1 MKLNIFNTISN
12 RCHCGSSTSHVLL
25 ALAFSAV
32 LTTIYFVR
40 HGDAIHSTPASPSST
55 PLDLPIDVTIASL
68 EPSVA
73 SWAFARQKVLP
84 AIDLAVE
91 QLNVEHDGVIR
102 FKAVNDE
109 GSCDKNVV
117 GVAAARISCQ
127 HNISIFIGPGKLAD
141 VLSVKLSITC
151 SRAVEIVAYMA
162 NDWNV
167 PIITPVGN
175 TENIGD
181 KSVFPRLTRINP
193 TMQSS
198 IVDVVFYLLRKY
210 GWRHAVFFYDIE
222 ETMGDLFG
230 ETFTKAFKSTTEYIW
245 SGYKLSGKTDTRAM
259 FRIWL
264 MDAASRSRV
273 FIMCLTGPVLGNF
286 MLEAHS
292 LGYATSPEFVFVIM
306 INIVTEATDDNT
318 WLLGNGT
325 EEQQMLKESFAQA
338 LFMHIDITQLNLP
351 ASFADEMR
359 RRSLVYYGYNYSND
373 EPTITLSQYYDAV
386 RMYAT
391 VLNESI
397 SEGGNPYD
405 GLGITRRLWNR
416 TFSGLIGP
424 VTVNKD
430 GDRYSDVTITALN
443 PEVGKFQTYAVYDSQ
458 RRTLTF
464 SKSAS
469 SFPWPLNNGVSPGD
483 EPACGYI
490 GVLCSYS
497 EKSQVIGGLAGFFG
511 VAVAVGGFVSL
522 IMFRRWKKQS
532 ERDLWWWKIDPTDV
546 FITDRKFTHS
556 IWSFTSKTNL
566 SGSRADHE
574 DVGASYGL
582 LAVFRGQLVRL
593 RPIPI
598 RHLKKTTDQ
607 LLTEFKLMRDLCHN
621 NLLRM
626 FGACLEESIHALV
639 VEHCSKGSLQDL
651 LGNINVTLD
660 AQFKFSLC
668 TDIINGLCY
677 LHKSPVRCHGRLNS
691 EVCLVDNRFSVKLAD
706 FGLPSLYCSFFE
718 DVTSQQYKHA
728 CLWKAPEILRSGD
741 RRGQPEADIYSF
753 AIIMSEVITRDFP
766 FSNEI
771 LYLTIEEILEK
782 VRHVSDSP
790 FRPVVDVPVKMVE
803 MKTLMEKCW
812 EENPRERPNAQT
824 VKMFIRRIA
833 TSLGETGNLLDNLM
847 RRMELYAN
855 NLEKL
860 VEDKTVELREEKKKS
875 EELLYQILPRYSS

>member
-1 MKLNIFNTISN
+1 
-12 RCHCGSSTSHVLL
+12 
-25 ALAFSAV
+25 
-32 LTTIYFVR
+32 
-40 HGDAIHSTPASPSST
+40 
-55 PLDLPIDVTIASL
+55 
-68 EPSVA
+68 
-73 SWAFARQKVLP
+73 
-84 AIDLAVE
+84 
-91 QLNVEHDGVIR
+91 
-102 FKAVNDE
+102 
-109 GSCDKNVV
+109 
-117 GVAAARISCQ
+117 
-127 HNISIFIGPGKLAD
+127 
-141 VLSVKLSITC
+141 
-151 SRAVEIVAYMA
+151 
-162 NDWNV
+162 
-167 PIITPVGN
+167 
-175 TENIGD
+175 
-181 KSVFPRLTRINP
+181 
-193 TMQSS
+193 
-198 IVDVVFYLLRKY
+198 
-210 GWRHAVFFYDIE
+210 FFYDIE

-264 MDAASRSRV
+264 MDAASRSRGVLGKGAWFSENGRGPVGSRRFSGGSPDSEEVLKVWVHWWVTQLILV

-292 LGYATSPEFVFVIM
+292 LGYGTSAEFVFVIM

-405 GLGITRRLWNR
+405 GLDITRRLWNR

-483 EPACGYI
+483 EPACGYT
-490 GVLCSYS
+490 GVLCSYT

-556 IWSFTSKTNL
+556 IWSFTSKINL

-607 LLTEFKLMRDLCHN
+607 LLTEFKLYFIERYVIWFPTDERFVPQQSAQDVWCMSGREHT
-621 NLLRM
+621 R
-626 FGACLEESIHALV
+626 FGGRALH
-639 VEHCSKGSLQDL
+639 ETAS
-651 LGNINVTLD
+651 NVM
-660 AQFKFSLC
+660 
-668 TDIINGLCY
+668 
-677 LHKSPVRCHGRLNS
+677 P
-691 EVCLVDNRFSVKLAD
+691 
-706 FGLPSLYCSFFE
+706 
-718 DVTSQQYKHA
+718 
-728 CLWKAPEILRSGD
+728 
-741 RRGQPEADIYSF
+741 
-753 AIIMSEVITRDFP
+753 
-766 FSNEI
+766 
-771 LYLTIEEILEK
+771 
-782 VRHVSDSP
+782 
-790 FRPVVDVPVKMVE
+790 
-803 MKTLMEKCW
+803 
-812 EENPRERPNAQT
+812 
-824 VKMFIRRIA
+824 
-833 TSLGETGNLLDNLM
+833 
-847 RRMELYAN
+847 
-855 NLEKL
+855 
-860 VEDKTVELREEKKKS
+860 
-875 EELLYQILPRYSS
+875 LYQIIDNETEIELPGSSKPKDLYVGQSVDVLEDTQLQTNSPFKKRRTNENSNKSSVESVVNYFENRHKKSADKDDLLFSSYAQTLKTFTPERQSSLKLEMAELFAKHERLHIKEKEKAQ